1 MENKGPNLIRVFALK
16 ERLHWI
22 RIFKGLDK
30 FNGIVAK
37 ILGWGLLSIFITIFH
52 YIFAFPHFIFECFMY
67 IFVRGQFKANMK
79 NLHADTLKKIEV
91 YKAKPVVKQTKSNG
105 KKNKKVRKNSVYL

>member
-30 FNGIVAK
+30 FNGIIAK

-52 YIFAFPHFIFECFMY
+52 YIFAFPHFIFECMMY
-67 IFVRGQFKANMK
+67 IFVKGQFKVNMK
-79 NLHADTLKKIEV
+79 NLHADTLKKIEA
-91 YKAKPVVKQTKSNG
+91 YKAKPIVKSNG
-105 KKNKKVRKNSVYL
+105 SKNNKKKSKKKR